1 MANDISAFIPE
12 VWAQESLAILE
23 ENTVAAN
30 LVNRDFEDRV
40 ANFGDVVNTRSI
52 TKVEADRWQS
62 GDISLSDITSTNVAV
77 PLDQLGVKAFII
89 NDKDMSMSMSDLFA
103 TYLKPH
109 VQAIA
114 RQIDETLINQKY
126 QFLTNCVG
134 KIGTALT
141 KDSAVAVDK
150 FFTDKNANGSRYAL
164 LSAAQKADLLGE
176 TQFTDAYRLGD
187 GGSALRAG
195 SLGEL
200 YGTNWLVAQNN
211 KTVASGNTTI
221 TAAVNHV
228 GGYAAGTTAIVIDST
243 STAGTAGGWCTIA
256 GDMTPQRIT
265 SCTTT
270 ALVISPGLRNAVAND
285 AVVTFYTP
293 GTVNLSAG
301 YAAGFIDPIVT
312 GTFSVA
318 PQKGQLVSFG
328 TGTSVYGAI
337 GTPTTTSLKVDR
349 PLAVALTNS
358 EIVGV
363 GPAGNYG
370 FAFTKDAL
378 ALVSRPLAL
387 SPAGAGATSY
397 VASYNG
403 LSVRVSFQQD
413 LLKSG
418 GGMIVKVDTLYG
430 VKALNTDAGCVILS

>member
-1 MANDISAFIPE
+1 MFIPE
-12 VWAQESLAILE
+12 HWAQEALAILE

-30 LVNRDFEDRV
+30 LVNRDFENQI
-40 ANFGDVVNTRSI
+40 ASFGDVVNTRRPG
-52 TKVEADRWQS
+52 KFEASRYQS
-62 GDISLSDITSTNVAV
+62 GDISLSDITATNVAV
-77 PLDQLGVKAFII
+77 PLDQLAYQAFII
-89 NDKDMSMSMSDLFA
+89 NDKDMSLSIPGLFD
-103 TYLKPH
+103 TYLKPA

-114 RQIDETLINQKY
+114 RQVDESIIAQKY
-126 QFLTNCVG
+126 QYLTNCVG

-141 KDSAVAVDK
+141 KDTAINVDK
-150 FFTDKNANGSRYAL
+150 FFNSKNAGGTRYAL
-164 LSAAQKADLLGE
+164 LSAAQQADMLGE
-176 TQFTDAYRLGD
+176 AQFTNAYQLGD
-187 GGSALRAG
+187 NGSALRNAT
-195 SLGEL
+195 LGQL
-200 YGTNWLVAQNN
+200 YNTNWVLAQNN
-211 KTVASGNTTI
+211 KTVATGDTVI

-228 GGYAAGTTAIVIDST
+228 GGYVAGDTAIVIDST

-265 SCTTT
+265 SCTPT

-293 GTVNLSAG
+293 GTVNLPAG
-301 YAAGFIDPIVT
+301 YAIGHIGPFTT

-328 TGTSVYGAI
+328 TGATVYGAV

-349 PLAVALTNS
+349 PLGVALTNS

-363 GPAGNYG
+363 GPAGDYG

-387 SPAGAGATSY
+387 PPTGAGASSY

-403 LSVRVSFQQD
+403 LSIRVTMQYNT
-413 LLKSG
+413 LTSG
-418 GGMIVKVDTLYG
+418 GGLIVKVDTLYG
-430 VKALNTDAGCVILS
+430 VKPLNTDAGCVILS